1 MEASGETSKRVV
13 DARSIHRQVLDDV
26 RAMIVRGDIAPGG
39 ALSEVGLSESFGVSR
54 TPVRE
59 ALKQLQAEGLVVIK
73 PQVGTFVSKPSR
85 REIADMSR
93 VKEVLEGL
101 AASLMA
107 QRGDVPE
114 LHALRANVEESE
126 AVVGKGRTADYVK
139 LVAEFH
145 SLVLLG
151 SDNQKLQEHH
161 RTLTNQLAY
170 ERLVRTSLSQPGRPA
185 RSVAEHRHVL
195 EMIEATDPEGA
206 ERAMREHVRSSHREL
221 MRGLA
226 ELERGDGAAGA

>member
-1 MEASGETSKRVV
+1 MGTSKRSLDV
-13 DARSIHRQVLDDV
+13 RSIQRRVLDDV
-26 RAMIVRGDIAPGG
+26 RDMIVSGELVAGT
-39 ALSEVGLSESFGVSR
+39 ALSEISLAENFGVSR

-59 ALKQLQAEGLVVIK
+59 ALKQLQAEGLVEIR
-73 PQVGTFVSKPSR
+73 PQVGTFVSQPSR
-85 REIADMSR
+85 REIIDMSR

-107 QRGDVPE
+107 QRGDVPQ

-126 AVVGKGRTADYVK
+126 RLVRRGDDARYAE

-145 SLVLLG
+145 RLVLEG
-151 SDNQKLQEHH
+151 SDNPKLQEHH
-161 RTLTNQLAY
+161 KTLVNQLGY
-170 ERLVRTSLSQPGRPA
+170 PRLVRTSLKQPGRPS

-195 EMIEATDPEGA
+195 EMIEAKDPEGA
-206 ERAMREHVRSSHREL
+206 ERAMRDHVRASNREL

-226 ELERGDGAAGA
+226 DQLDHRRDGAE